1 VNPGVAGTI
10 SDRVLVLLPT
20 VRDAER
26 TALLLQEGGVSST
39 VCFDLNMLCRELRSG
54 AGAVLLADEAMARD
68 AVGQLAEVMRE
79 QPPWSSVPVV
89 LLAREGT
96 TERIETS
103 SADWLR
109 GLIVVERPV
118 RTRTLLSVILSALR
132 GRSNQYQIRDA
143 LLLREQQTKEL
154 RGQEERLRSA
164 LLALQTSQAELA
176 RQAEQLREA
185 GRRKDE
191 FLATLAHELRNPLAP
206 IQTGLDLLARS
217 REQGKVD
224 HALGV
229 MHRQL
234 GHMVRLIDDLLDVS
248 RITQGRLELKRA
260 RVTLREMLDTAVE
273 ASRPALERRQHSL
286 QMSVPEPSLAFDAD
300 LTRMAQV
307 VSNLLNNASKYT
319 PAGGLIELSAW
330 QAGEHGVIEV
340 RDNGIGIPPE
350 HLEHVFEMFSQ
361 VNRATEGSRGGL
373 GIGLAL
379 VRSLVELH
387 GGVVSAKSVG
397 AGQGSTF
404 TVKLPLADAP
414 CGGVE
419 AERPSW
425 HRPRDKRRVL
435 VVDDNDDA
443 ADLLSLMLEQAEYAT
458 TKASDGPSALAAV
471 ESWTPDVVI
480 LDIGLPGMSGY
491 EVARALRRKQDCAG
505 LELIALTGWG
515 SHEDKQRAMDA
526 GFDVHLTKPVDAEKL
541 YGALAQLEARAPA
554 SAPAK
559 H

>member
-1 VNPGVAGTI
+1 MSASPGIT
-10 SDRVLVLLPT
+10 SDRVLVLMPT

-26 TALLLQEGGVSST
+26 TALLFQEGGVSST
-39 VCFDLNMLCRELRSG
+39 VCFDVPMLCREMGKG
-54 AGAVLLADEAMARD
+54 AGAVLLADEAMAGD
-68 AVGQLAEVMRE
+68 AANQLAEAMRD
-79 QPPWSSVPVV
+79 QPPWSAVPLVV
-89 LLAREGT
+89 LAREGT
-96 TERIETS
+96 TQRIGTIATDWIS
-103 SADWLR
+103 SM
-109 GLIVVERPV
+109 IVVERPV

-132 GRSNQYQIRDA
+132 SRSNQYQIRDA
-143 LLLREQQTKEL
+143 LLLREQQATEL

-176 RQAEQLREA
+176 RQAEQLRES

-217 REQGKVD
+217 REQGKSD

-248 RITQGRLELKRA
+248 RITQGRLELKRS
-260 RVTLREMLDTAVE
+260 RVALREILDTAVE
-273 ASRPALERRQHSL
+273 ASRPSIERREHTLELEIEDSQL
-286 QMSVPEPSLAFDAD
+286 TFDAD
-300 LTRMAQV
+300 LTRLAQV

-319 PAGGLIELSAW
+319 PVGGSITLSAR
-330 QAGEHGVIEV
+330 QEGDNGVIEV
-340 RDNGIGIPPE
+340 RDNGIGIPRQ

-361 VNRATEGSRGGL
+361 VNRSTEGSRGGL

-387 GGVVSAKSVG
+387 GGTVSAESEG
-397 AGQGSTF
+397 TSRGSTF
-404 TVKLPLADAP
+404 TVKLPLGA
-414 CGGVE
+414 GQTSG
-419 AERPSW
+419 AESKRTAE
-425 HRPRDKRRVL
+425 HRPRDRRRVL

-443 ADLLSLMLEQAEYAT
+443 ADLLSLMLEQAEYDT
-458 TKASDGPSALAAV
+458 TKACDGPSALAAV

-480 LDIGLPGMSGY
+480 LDIGMPGMSGY
-491 EVARALRRKQDCAG
+491 DVARALRRNEHGGELD
-505 LELIALTGWG
+505 LIALTGWG
-515 SHEDKQRAMDA
+515 SQEDKQRAMDA

-541 YGALAQLEARAPA
+541 YGALAKLKARCPISA
-554 SAPAK
+554 SAK
-559 H
+559 Q

>member
-1 VNPGVAGTI
+1 MLAASRPVT
-10 SDRVLVLLPT
+10 DRVLVLMPT

-26 TALLLQEGGVSST
+26 TSVLLEEGGIESMI
-39 VCFDLNMLCRELRSG
+39 CHDLGMLCREMRAG
-54 AGAVLLADEAMARD
+54 AGAVLLTDEYIALD
-68 AVGQLAEVMRE
+68 AVGQLAEAIRD
-79 QPPWSSVPVV
+79 QPPWSAMPVV
-89 LLAREGT
+89 VLAREGGT
-96 TERIETS
+96 QRVES
-103 SADWLR
+103 SVAESLASV
-109 GLIVVERPV
+109 IVVERPV

-132 GRSNQYQIRDA
+132 SRGNQYQIRDA
-143 LLLREQQTKEL
+143 LLLREQQAREM
-154 RGQEERLRSA
+154 RAQEERLRST

-185 GRRKDE
+185 GKRKDE

-217 REQGKVD
+217 RDAVKVE
-224 HALGV
+224 HAMGV

-234 GHMVRLIDDLLDVS
+234 RHMVRLIDDLLDVS

-260 RVTLREMLDTAVE
+260 HVKLGDMLDVAVE
-273 ASRPALERRQHSL
+273 ASRPTIERRKHVL
-286 QMSVPEPSLAFDAD
+286 HVSVSEPELIFDAD
-300 LTRMAQV
+300 LTRVAQV
-307 VSNLLNNASKYT
+307 ISNLLNNASKYT
-319 PAGGLIELSAW
+319 PSGGLLELSAERD
-330 QAGEHGVIEV
+330 GDYGVINV

-387 GGVVSAKSVG
+387 GGTVSASSLG
-397 AGQGSTF
+397 ADGSTF
-404 TVKLPLADAP
+404 TVRLPLAVVQQP
-414 CGGVE
+414 GPE
-419 AERPSW
+419 PRPSAFPGP
-425 HRPRDKRRVL
+425 HRDKRRVL

-458 TKASDGPSALAAV
+458 SKANDGPSALAAV
-471 ESWTPDVVI
+471 EAWTPDVVI

-491 EVARALRRKQDCAG
+491 DVARELRRTSSCDR

-515 SHEDKQRAMDA
+515 STEDKQRAMDA

-541 YGALAQLEARAPA
+541 YGALAQLEARGPSSVAER
-554 SAPAK
+554 

>member
-1 VNPGVAGTI
+1 M
-10 SDRVLVLLPT
+10 D
-20 VRDAER
+20 
-26 TALLLQEGGVSST
+26 TA
-39 VCFDLNMLCRELRSG
+39 
-54 AGAVLLADEAMARD
+54 
-68 AVGQLAEVMRE
+68 GQLAEAIRD
-79 QPPWSSVPVV
+79 QPPWSAVPVV
-89 LLAREGT
+89 VLAREGGT
-96 TERIETS
+96 QRVES
-103 SADWLR
+103 SVAESLASV
-109 GLIVVERPV
+109 IIVERPV

-132 GRSNQYQIRDA
+132 SRGNQYQIRDA
-143 LLLREQQTKEL
+143 LLLREQQAREM
-154 RGQEERLRSA
+154 RAQEERLRSA

-185 GRRKDE
+185 GQRKDE

-217 REQGKVD
+217 RDEHKVE

-234 GHMVRLIDDLLDVS
+234 RHMVRLIDDLLDVS

-260 RVTLREMLDTAVE
+260 HVKLGDMLDTAVE
-273 ASRPALERRQHSL
+273 ASRPAIERRKHVL
-286 QMSVPEPSLAFDAD
+286 QVSVSEPELIFDAD
-300 LTRMAQV
+300 LTRVAQV
-307 VSNLLNNASKYT
+307 ISNLLNNASKYT
-319 PAGGLIELSAW
+319 PSGGLLELSA
-330 QAGEHGVIEV
+330 QRDGDYGVIKV

-379 VRSLVELH
+379 VRSLVEMH
-387 GGVVSAKSVG
+387 GGTVSATSLG
-397 AGQGSTF
+397 SGGSTF
-404 TVKLPLADAP
+404 TVRLPLAVIQQP
-414 CGGVE
+414 GPE
-419 AERPSW
+419 ERPSAFPGP
-425 HRPRDKRRVL
+425 HRDKRRVL

-443 ADLLSLMLEQAEYAT
+443 ADLLSLMLEQAEYT
-458 TKASDGPSALAAV
+458 TNKASDGPSALAAV
-471 ESWTPDVVI
+471 QAWTPDVVI

-491 EVARALRRKQDCAG
+491 DVARELRRTSCER

-515 SHEDKQRAMDA
+515 SNEDKQRAMDA

-541 YGALAQLEARAPA
+541 YGALAQLEARGPSSVAQR
-554 SAPAK
+554 